1 MIVTPLNLV
10 RGQGQSYDARILC
23 SRKQRRQIALYEED
37 AGTLATEAKSGVN
50 PTESENVRGGEGVK
64 AEQTNARNILPRLP
78 QGAGSNLKSYSPTQ
92 LHFLMRLSHLQRQRR
107 DMVKTPDGNDWHM
120 RLVNK
125 ALYSTYRDCEDLGV
139 GEEARLLMAQQAPER
154 HSA

>member
-1 MIVTPLNLV
+1 M
-10 RGQGQSYDARILC
+10 
-23 SRKQRRQIALYEED
+23 
-37 AGTLATEAKSGVN
+37 
-50 PTESENVRGGEGVK
+50 K

-120 RLVNK
+120 RLGNK

-139 GEEARLLMAQQAPER
+139 GEAARFLIPRRRPRPHARLSDEASSRGSGPPVAAPLRCARLPAATPRLM
-154 HSA
+154 

>member
-1 MIVTPLNLV
+1 MMRPSLPRCSL
-10 RGQGQSYDARILC
+10 RG
-23 SRKQRRQIALYEED
+23 RR
-37 AGTLATEAKSGVN
+37 TLRWYTVPRGASTGVN
-50 PTESENVRGGEGVK
+50 PTESENVRGGEGMK
-64 AEQTNARNILPRLP
+64 AEQSNARNILPRLP

-107 DMVKTPDGNDWHM
+107 DLVNVAEGNDWHM

-125 ALYSTYRDCEDLGV
+125 ALYSTYRDCEELGV

-154 HSA
+154 ST

>member
-1 MIVTPLNLV
+1 M
-10 RGQGQSYDARILC
+10 
-23 SRKQRRQIALYEED
+23 
-37 AGTLATEAKSGVN
+37 
-50 PTESENVRGGEGVK
+50 K
-64 AEQTNARNILPRLP
+64 AEHTNARNILPRLP

-107 DMVKTPDGNDWHM
+107 DLVKVADGNDWHM

>member
-1 MIVTPLNLV
+1 M
-10 RGQGQSYDARILC
+10 A
-23 SRKQRRQIALYEED
+23 
-37 AGTLATEAKSGVN
+37 GVN
-50 PTESENVRGGEGVK
+50 PTESENVRGGEGMK
-64 AEQTNARNILPRLP
+64 AEQSHARNILPRLP

-107 DMVKTPDGNDWHM
+107 DMVNVADGGDWHM

-139 GEEARLLMAQQAPER
+139 GEEARLLMAQQTPER
-154 HSA
+154 S

>member
-1 MIVTPLNLV
+1 M
-10 RGQGQSYDARILC
+10 
-23 SRKQRRQIALYEED
+23 
-37 AGTLATEAKSGVN
+37 
-50 PTESENVRGGEGVK
+50 K
-64 AEQTNARNILPRLP
+64 AEQSNARNILPRLP

-107 DMVKTPDGNDWHM
+107 DMVNVRDGTDWHM

-139 GEEARLLMAQQAPER
+139 GEEGLLPGNREFVLAQFFVGLQFGDGHGRPPRQIER
-154 HSA
+154 ALGRGTQGIAGGFRAAADWFAANLRQL

>member
-1 MIVTPLNLV
+1 MMRAALNQIV
-10 RGQGQSYDARILC
+10 A
-23 SRKQRRQIALYEED
+23 QR
-37 AGTLATEAKSGVN
+37 AGTALVHCPRGVRAGVN
-50 PTESENVRGGEGVK
+50 PTESENVRGGEGMK
-64 AEQTNARNILPRLP
+64 AEQSNARNILPRLP

-107 DMVKTPDGNDWHM
+107 DMVNVADGGDWHM

-154 HSA
+154 S

>member
-1 MIVTPLNLV
+1 M
-10 RGQGQSYDARILC
+10 
-23 SRKQRRQIALYEED
+23 
-37 AGTLATEAKSGVN
+37 
-50 PTESENVRGGEGVK
+50 K
-64 AEQTNARNILPRLP
+64 AEQSNARNIVPRLP

-107 DMVKTPDGNDWHM
+107 DMVNVADTNGSDWHM

-125 ALYSTYRDCEDLGV
+125 ALYSTFRDCEDLGV

-154 HSA
+154 S

>member
-1 MIVTPLNLV
+1 M
-10 RGQGQSYDARILC
+10 
-23 SRKQRRQIALYEED
+23 
-37 AGTLATEAKSGVN
+37 
-50 PTESENVRGGEGVK
+50 K
-64 AEQTNARNILPRLP
+64 AEQSSARNILPRLP

-107 DMVKTPDGNDWHM
+107 DMVNVADGNDWHL

-139 GEEARLLMAQQAPER
+139 GEEARAAARVDLHTRSRGDVHLARGLLVRARQIKHVA
-154 HSA
+154 